1 MKSRPDR
8 YSGVAVTIH
17 WLSAIAIFVLLGSG
31 FGAAMAVDPVA
42 RIGLLR
48 LHVPLA
54 IIVLILTLGRL
65 AWWALGNRKPA
76 PIANAPAW
84 QEAGASAVHLLL
96 YVVLFVMLGSGI
108 ALLAASGAGAA
119 LLGGAGT
126 LPDFTLFAPRIAH
139 GLGALLLI
147 ALLAAHIGAA
157 LYHHLVRRDAIFRRM
172 WYGR

>member
-8 YSGVAVTIH
+8 YGGVAVTIH

-54 IIVLILTLGRL
+54 IIVLILTIGRL
-65 AWWALGNRKPA
+65 AWWVLADRKPA
-76 PIANAPAW
+76 PIANTPGW
-84 QEAGASAVHLLL
+84 QEASASAVHLLL

-108 ALLAASGAGAA
+108 
-119 LLGGAGT
+119 
-126 LPDFTLFAPRIAH
+126 
-139 GLGALLLI
+139 
-147 ALLAAHIGAA
+147 
-157 LYHHLVRRDAIFRRM
+157 
-172 WYGR
+172 